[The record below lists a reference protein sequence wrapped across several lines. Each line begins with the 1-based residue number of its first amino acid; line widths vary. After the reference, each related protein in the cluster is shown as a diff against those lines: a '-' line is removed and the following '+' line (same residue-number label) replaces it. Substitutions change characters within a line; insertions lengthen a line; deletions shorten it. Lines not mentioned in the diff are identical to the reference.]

1 MNTIRG
7 KLYPLIKAQIGS
19 ETLIFADQNAPR
31 PPLPYWTLRLAAQRA
46 VGEDAYSQGVDANGD
61 QLVSG
66 VREITVQVQR
76 FGPDSD
82 VACSDLRDNLSRTT
96 VSEAWQI
103 EKIALYDVGDV
114 LNVPYKLDNSQLEP
128 RASVDLFVRFGTE
141 LLDRVGVIETVETS
155 AGYVTNQTLGFDE
168 VNPDLAEVITAVVL

>member
-1 MNTIRG
+1 MTV
-7 KLYPLIKAQIGS
+7 KATLYTLVKALIGA
-19 ETLIFADQNAPR
+19 ETLVFADQNAPR

-82 VACSDLRDNLSRTT
+82 VACADLRDNLSRTT
-96 VSEAWQI
+96 VSEAWQV

-141 LLDRVGVIETVETS
+141 LLDRVGWIDTVTMD
-155 AGYVTNQTLGFDE
+155 AGYVTNQTQGFDE
-168 VNPDLAEVITAVVL
+168 PNPDLAEVITVVL

>member
-1 MNTIRG
+1 MTV
-7 KLYPLIKAQIGS
+7 KATLYTLVKALIGA
-19 ETLIFADQNAPR
+19 ETLVFADQNAPR

-61 QLVSG
+61 QLISG

-82 VACSDLRDNLSRTT
+82 VACADLRDNLSRTT
-96 VSEAWQI
+96 VSETWHVQ
-103 EKIALYDVGDV
+103 KIALYDVGDV

-141 LLDRVGVIETVETS
+141 LLDRVGWIDTVEMD
-155 AGYVTNQTLGFDE
+155 AGYVTNQTQGFDDP
-168 VNPDLAEVITAVVL
+168 NPDLEEVITVVL

>member
-1 MNTIRG
+1 MTV
-7 KLYPLIKAQIGS
+7 KATLYTLVKALIGA
-19 ETLIFADQNAPR
+19 ETLVFADQNAPR
-31 PPLPYWTLRLAAQRA
+31 PPLPYWTIRLAAQRA

-61 QLVSG
+61 QTVSG

-82 VACSDLRDNLSRTT
+82 VSCADLRDNLSRTT
-96 VSEAWQI
+96 VSEAWQV

-141 LLDRVGVIETVETS
+141 LLDRVGWIDTVEMD
-155 AGYVTNQTLGFDE
+155 AGYVTNQTPGFDE
-168 VNPDLAEVITAVVL
+168 TNPDLAEVITVVL

>member
-1 MNTIRG
+1 MTV
-7 KLYPLIKAQIGS
+7 KATLYTLVKALIGA
-19 ETLIFADQNAPR
+19 ETLVFADQNAPR

-82 VACSDLRDNLSRTT
+82 VACADLRDNLSRTT
-96 VSEAWQI
+96 VSEAWQV

-141 LLDRVGVIETVETS
+141 LLDRVGWIDTVAMD
-155 AGYVTNQTLGFDE
+155 AGYVTNQTQGFDE
-168 VNPDLAEVITAVVL
+168 PNLDLSEVITVVL

>member
-1 MNTIRG
+1 MTV
-7 KLYPLIKAQIGS
+7 KDTLYTLVKALIGA
-19 ETLIFADQNAPR
+19 ETLVFADQNAPR

-61 QLVSG
+61 QLISG

-82 VACSDLRDNLSRTT
+82 VACADLRDNLSRTT
-96 VSEAWQI
+96 VSETWQVQ
-103 EKIALYDVGDV
+103 KIALYDVGDV

-128 RASVDLFVRFGTE
+128 RSSVDLFARFGTE
-141 LLDRVGVIETVETS
+141 LLDRVGVIETVATT
-155 AGYVTNQTLGFDE
+155 AGYVTNQTLGFDGADPE
-168 VNPDLAEVITAVVL
+168 QAEVITVVL

>member
-1 MNTIRG
+1 MTV
-7 KLYPLIKAQIGS
+7 KTTLYTLVKALVGA
-19 ETLIFADQNAPR
+19 ETLVFADQNAPR
-31 PPLPYWTLRLAAQRA
+31 PPLPYWTLRLSAQRKI
-46 VGEDAYSQGVDANGD
+46 GDDAYSQGVDTNGD

-82 VACSDLRDNLSRTT
+82 VKCADLRDNLSRTT
-96 VSEAWQI
+96 ILEEWQRQ
-103 EKIALYDVGDV
+103 KIALYNLGDV

-128 RASVDLFVRFGTE
+128 RSSVDLFVRFGTE

-155 AGYVTNQTLGFDE
+155 ARYVTNQTPGFDE
-168 VNPDLAEVITAVVL
+168 PNPDLAEVITVVL

>member
-1 MNTIRG
+1 MTV
-7 KLYPLIKAQIGS
+7 KATLYTLVKALIGA
-19 ETLIFADQNAPR
+19 ETLVFADQNAPR

-82 VACSDLRDNLSRTT
+82 VACADLRDNLSRTT
-96 VSEAWQI
+96 VSEAWQV

-141 LLDRVGVIETVETS
+141 LLDRVGWIDTVEVD
-155 AGYVTNQTLGFDE
+155 AGYVTNQTPGFDE
-168 VNPDLAEVITAVVL
+168 TNPNLAEVITVVL

>member
-1 MNTIRG
+1 MTV
-7 KLYPLIKAQIGS
+7 KATLYTLVKALIGA
-19 ETLIFADQNAPR
+19 ETLVFADQNAPR

-61 QLVSG
+61 QLISG

-82 VACSDLRDNLSRTT
+82 VACADLRDNLSRTT
-96 VSEAWQI
+96 VSETWQVQ
-103 EKIALYDVGDV
+103 KIALYDVGDV

-141 LLDRVGVIETVETS
+141 LLDRVGWIDTVEMD
-155 AGYVTNQTLGFDE
+155 AGYVTNQTQGFDE
-168 VNPDLAEVITAVVL
+168 PNLDQAEVITVVL

>member
-1 MNTIRG
+1 MAIKDT
-7 KLYPLIKAQIGS
+7 LYTLVKALVGA

-31 PPLPYWTLRLAAQRA
+31 PPLPYWTLRLSAQRKI
-46 VGEDAYSQGVDANGD
+46 GEDAYGQGVDVNGD

-76 FGPDSD
+76 VGENSD
-82 VACSDLRDNLSRTT
+82 ALCADLRDNLSRTT
-96 VSEAWQI
+96 VLEEWQRQ
-103 EKIALYDVGDV
+103 KIALYDLGDV

-141 LLDRVGVIETVETS
+141 LLDRVGVIETVNVS
-155 AGYVTNQTLGFDE
+155 AGVVTNQTLVFDE
-168 VNPDLAEVITAVVL
+168 ANPDLAETVTVVL

>member
-1 MNTIRG
+1 MTV
-7 KLYPLIKAQIGS
+7 KATLYTLVKALIGA
-19 ETLIFADQNAPR
+19 ETLVFADQNAPR

-61 QLVSG
+61 QLISG

-82 VACSDLRDNLSRTT
+82 VACADLRDNLSRTT
-96 VSEAWQI
+96 VSETWQVQ
-103 EKIALYDVGDV
+103 KIALYDVGDV

-141 LLDRVGVIETVETS
+141 LLDRVGWIDTVEMD
-155 AGYVTNQTLGFDE
+155 AGYVTNRTQGFDDP
-168 VNPDLAEVITAVVL
+168 NPDLAEVITVVL

>member
-1 MNTIRG
+1 MTV
-7 KLYPLIKAQIGS
+7 KATLYTLVKALIGA
-19 ETLIFADQNAPR
+19 ETLVFADQNAPR

-46 VGEDAYSQGVDANGD
+46 VGEDAYSQGVDANGE
-61 QLVSG
+61 QLISG

-82 VACSDLRDNLSRTT
+82 VACADLRDNLSRTT
-96 VSEAWQI
+96 VSETWQVQ
-103 EKIALYDVGDV
+103 KIALYDVGDV

-141 LLDRVGVIETVETS
+141 LLDRVGWIDTVEMD
-155 AGYVTNQTLGFDE
+155 AGYVTNQTQGFDDP
-168 VNPDLAEVITAVVL
+168 NPDLAEVITVVL

>member
-1 MNTIRG
+1 MTV
-7 KLYPLIKAQIGS
+7 KATLYTLVKALIGA
-19 ETLIFADQNAPR
+19 ETLVFADQNAPR

-82 VACSDLRDNLSRTT
+82 VACADLRDNLSRTT
-96 VSEAWQI
+96 VSEAWQV

-141 LLDRVGVIETVETS
+141 LLDRVGWIDTVEMD
-155 AGYVTNQTLGFDE
+155 AGYVSNQTPGFDE
-168 VNPDLAEVITAVVL
+168 PNPDLAEVITVVL

>member
-1 MNTIRG
+1 MTV
-7 KLYPLIKAQIGS
+7 KATLYTLVKALIGA
-19 ETLIFADQNAPR
+19 ETLVFADQNAPR
-31 PPLPYWTLRLAAQRA
+31 PPLPYWTIRLAAQRA

-61 QLVSG
+61 QTVSG

-82 VACSDLRDNLSRTT
+82 VACADLRDNLFRTT
-96 VSEAWQI
+96 VSETWQVQ
-103 EKIALYDVGDV
+103 KIALYDVGDV

-141 LLDRVGVIETVETS
+141 LLDRVGWIDTVEMD
-155 AGYVTNQTLGFDE
+155 AGYVTNQTPGFDDP
-168 VNPDLAEVITAVVL
+168 NLDLAEVITVVL

>member
-1 MNTIRG
+1 MTV
-7 KLYPLIKAQIGS
+7 KDTLYTLVKALIGA
-19 ETLIFADQNAPR
+19 ETLVFADQNAPR
-31 PPLPYWTLRLAAQRA
+31 PQLPYWTLRLAAQRA

-61 QLVSG
+61 QLISG

-82 VACSDLRDNLSRTT
+82 VACADLRDNLSRTT
-96 VSEAWQI
+96 VSETWQVQ
-103 EKIALYDVGDV
+103 KIALYDVGDV

-141 LLDRVGVIETVETS
+141 LLDRVGWIDTVEMD
-155 AGYVTNQTLGFDE
+155 AGYVTNQTQGFDDP
-168 VNPDLAEVITAVVL
+168 NLDLAEVITVVL

>member
-1 MNTIRG
+1 MTV
-7 KLYPLIKAQIGS
+7 KATLYTLVKALIGA
-19 ETLIFADQNAPR
+19 ETLVFADQNAPR
-31 PPLPYWTLRLAAQRA
+31 PPLPYWTIRLAAQRA

-61 QLVSG
+61 QTVSG

-82 VACSDLRDNLSRTT
+82 VACADLRDNLSRTT
-96 VSEAWQI
+96 VSETWQVQ
-103 EKIALYDVGDV
+103 KIALYDVGDV

-141 LLDRVGVIETVETS
+141 LLDRVGWIDTVEMD
-155 AGYVTNQTLGFDE
+155 AGYVTNQTQGFDE
-168 VNPDLAEVITAVVL
+168 TNPDLAEVITVVL